1 MSCNVVMIGAGNLA
15 VNLSLALLS
24 KGMRI
29 VQVFSRTQ
37 ESATFLAGQL
47 GTGWTI
53 SPEKIVK
60 DGDIYFIALTDNV
73 IPSFLEKTGFT
84 DQLLV
89 HCSGSLPLSVLK
101 RFSTNTAVFYPLQ
114 TFTRSKRVNFSEIPI
129 LIEANS
135 PENETVLLNLAGK
148 LSGTVLLTDSAK
160 RGIIHLSAAF
170 ACNFVNHLYTIAAKL
185 LEDNGMEFGIL
196 LPLIKETCLKAEM
209 MHPVAA
215 QTGPAVR
222 NDTNVLESH
231 FSALEKYPV
240 FQEIYKKIS
249 DSISSFPRKN

>member
-15 VNLSLALLS
+15 VNLSLALS
-24 KGMRI
+24 AKGIRI
-29 VQVFSRTQ
+29 VQVFSQTQ
-37 ESATFLAGQL
+37 ESAVSLANQL

-60 DGDIYFIALTDNV
+60 DGDIYFVALTDNV

-89 HCSGSLPLSVLK
+89 HCSGSLPLSVLS

-114 TFTRSKRVNFSEIPI
+114 TFSRNKTVDFSDIPI

-135 PENETVLLNLAGK
+135 PENEAVLLNLAGK
-148 LSGTVLLTDSAK
+148 LSETVQLTDSAK

-170 ACNFVNHLYTIAAKL
+170 ACNFVNHLYAIAAKL
-185 LEDNGMEFGIL
+185 LEENNMEFRIL
-196 LPLIKETCLKAEM
+196 LPLIRETCLKAGT

-222 NDTNVLESH
+222 KDTNVLESH
-231 FSALEKYPV
+231 LSALQKHPD

-249 DSISSFPRKN
+249 DSISSFPKE